1 MGLEKL
7 NERFANCNLREYF
20 SGMFC
25 RDNPKNTRFCINF
38 FTSIGLGAL
47 TAELREFLQ
56 NAERMV
62 EEALKL
68 RQLEDEENSDSSDSD
83 SEEDSDSGS
92 SSGSGSDSGSNS
104 DSDSNSKDNSLNS
117 KIKNN
122 KGKKSS
128 SPSSRNES
136 SN

>member
-7 NERFANCNLREYF
+7 NERFADSNLREYF

-68 RQLEDEENSDSSDSD
+68 RQLEDEENSESGSDSD
-83 SEEDSDSGS
+83 SNSESGSDSES
-92 SSGSGSDSGSNS
+92 SSGSGSASVSGSKSKSNS
-104 DSDSNSKDNSLNS
+104 DSDS
-117 KIKNN
+117 
-122 KGKKSS
+122 
-128 SPSSRNES
+128 
-136 SN
+136 

>member
-7 NERFANCNLREYF
+7 NERFADGNLREYF

-68 RQLEDEENSDSSDSD
+68 RQLEDEENSDSDSDGED
-83 SEEDSDSGS
+83 SEE
-92 SSGSGSDSGSNS
+92 GSDSGSGS
-104 DSDSNSKDNSLNS
+104 GSSSDSNSNSDSEKRNN
-117 KIKNN
+117 NN
-122 KGKKSS
+122 KAKKQHDSS
-128 SPSSRNES
+128 SSSGDS
-136 SN
+136 SDN